1 MPRYD
6 FKNIPTNISIKP
18 KQKSDTAI
26 LLDGKN
32 YQEESV
38 NTQFIKKIEYKNSSG
53 SIIIEGLF
61 DLSTS
66 NIEKLI
72 SFNYLTVI
80 FSPDLKSAYKQ
91 QFDTPKIFINFKLLS
106 DDEER
111 IKKHIHLLKKMFNDL
126 DTDYK
131 GFIKFTL
138 DGFNDV
144 NIIEM
149 INEFDKEE
157 KNKFEFGL
165 VEIKNEKKN
174 FLEINDNIDDD
185 NLSEEENNKNN
196 NNEIINFFPFTS
208 DDNDKEN
215 LDEKNSE
222 EESESKIKKI
232 NYIKVR
238 DIDTFTIDKQKIN
251 FGNKVLK
258 KYTKKILKE
267 EISKDYL
274 MSININSSLLSIET
288 NKDKIEFKN
297 VLINDNL
304 KQLNSEYKND
314 IIQDFLNLLIGHNN
328 FINSKNI
335 MTLNDYTLIVLS
347 LIQNINKKLSEIKKS
362 KDNELYIQRL
372 EKINSSLKLFHILFL
387 NCFYPLNDDNNFKED
402 EKLDYDF
409 SSSKVQT
416 MRKKLLIEW
425 CMTEEKNY
433 LNKTD
438 LINININ
445 KIKNKEI
452 LTKQIMSFGQIK
464 TAIKSNQNKNLFINS
479 KLSYLPYSVA
489 KSNKT
494 LSYFLKGQKGKNEIS
509 KTFISYDANEP
520 NSNRIKNTWI
530 SFLLQ
535 SLLYKEKN
543 NEYIIKSIN
552 LIDEK
557 MNNMDANSKP
567 LIKGVFQLN
576 YLLLK
581 LYEKM
586 LKGLKD
592 INDFNDYLN
601 MMSNNNLFGQ
611 SNSDHFIQFI
621 ISYLL
626 TKIIHILVPYF
637 NDFNSLY
644 KKNYFL
650 LVQIMNE
657 ILSDEISNEND
668 EENKINNLIII
679 IKLLYISNI
688 NNKLKQ
694 KIFIDIISKQNL
706 ISIETFWEIYNKE
719 KVSLINDINKEYI
732 NGMYYLSKNN
742 LFKAYK
748 SFLNS
753 KKYKNAL
760 DTYLKYCLSL
770 IKEKNNNDINFKE
783 IYINLK
789 SINEKAPLL
798 FNEFYL
804 DFSQFVSYKV
814 FKDKIDYKEIMT
826 LLNKFIYK
834 YSGKDKIIYLDEINY
849 RYIIN
854 ELCQILKEK
863 REKNENLI
871 ICGDIK
877 LNELEAIFCEDR
889 NNLLNDVFKDLI
901 EHKNVQFLIDE
912 Y

>member
-208 DDNDKEN
+208 DENDKEN

-274 MSININSSLLSIET
+274 MSININSSLLTIET

-387 NCFYPLNDDNNFKED
+387 NCFYSLTDGNNFKED
-402 EKLDYDF
+402 EKLDYYF

-452 LTKQIMSFGQIK
+452 LIKQIMSFGQIK

-509 KTFISYDANEP
+509 NTFISYDANEP

-586 LKGLKD
+586 LKGVKD
-592 INDFNDYLN
+592 INDLNDYLN

-657 ILSDEISNEND
+657 ILSDEINNEND

-679 IKLLYISNI
+679 IKLLHISNI

-706 ISIETFWEIYNKE
+706 ISIETFWEIYNRE
-719 KVSLINDINKEYI
+719 KLSLINDINKEYI

-742 LFKAYK
+742 LLKAFK
-748 SFLNS
+748 SFLDS

-770 IKEKNNNDINFKE
+770 IKENNINDLNFKE
-783 IYINLK
+783 IYTNLK

-834 YSGKDKIIYLDEINY
+834 YSGKDKIIYLDEISY

-854 ELCQILKEK
+854 ELCQILKKK

-871 ICGDIK
+871 ICGNIK

>member
-72 SFNYLTVI
+72 SFNYLTLN
-80 FSPDLKSAYKQ
+80 FSQELKSAYKQ
-91 QFDTPKIFINFKLLS
+91 QFDTPKIFLNFKLLS
-106 DDEER
+106 DDEEL

-157 KNKFEFGL
+157 KNKLEFGF

-174 FLEINDNIDDD
+174 FLENNDNIDDD

-222 EESESKIKKI
+222 EESLSKTKKI

-586 LKGLKD
+586 LKGVKD
-592 INDFNDYLN
+592 INDLNDYLN

-657 ILSDEISNEND
+657 ILSDEINEEND

-694 KIFIDIISKQNL
+694 KIFIDIITKQNL
-706 ISIETFWEIYNKE
+706 ISIETFWEIYNRE
-719 KVSLINDINKEYI
+719 KLSLINDINKEYI

-770 IKEKNNNDINFKE
+770 IKENNNDINFKE

-814 FKDKIDYKEIMT
+814 FKDKIDYNEIMT

-834 YSGKDKIIYLDEINY
+834 YSGKDKIIYLDEISY

-871 ICGDIK
+871 ICGNIK

>member
-72 SFNYLTVI
+72 SFNYLTLN
-80 FSPDLKSAYKQ
+80 FSQELKSAYKQ
-91 QFDTPKIFINFKLLS
+91 QFDTPKIFLNFKLLS
-106 DDEER
+106 DDEEL

-157 KNKFEFGL
+157 KNKLEFGF

-222 EESESKIKKI
+222 EESVSKTKKI

-586 LKGLKD
+586 LKGVKD
-592 INDFNDYLN
+592 INDLNDYLN

-657 ILSDEISNEND
+657 ILSDEINEEND

-694 KIFIDIISKQNL
+694 KIFIDIITKQNL
-706 ISIETFWEIYNKE
+706 ISIETFWEIYNRE
-719 KVSLINDINKEYI
+719 KLSLINDINKEYI

-770 IKEKNNNDINFKE
+770 IKENNNDINFKE

-814 FKDKIDYKEIMT
+814 FKDKIDYNEIMT

-834 YSGKDKIIYLDEINY
+834 YSGKDKIIYLDEISY

-871 ICGDIK
+871 ICGNIK